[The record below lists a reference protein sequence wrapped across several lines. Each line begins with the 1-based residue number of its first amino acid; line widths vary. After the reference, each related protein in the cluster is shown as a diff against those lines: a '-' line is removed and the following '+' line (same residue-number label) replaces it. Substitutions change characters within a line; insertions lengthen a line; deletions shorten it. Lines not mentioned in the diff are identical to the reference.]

1 MQAANSQAVHGSL
14 AAARGTQV
22 PIDRAAILKN
32 ADKLL
37 KQGKLQPAIAEYVR
51 IVEDQP
57 RDFNSVNLLGDLY
70 VRARQIDRA
79 VEQFVRIAD
88 ALSEDGF
95 LPKAAA
101 LYKKVIKI
109 KPDHEHSLLQAAEI
123 AASQN
128 LYADA
133 RAYLTVVAEKKAA
146 AGDKRGNAQMRIRLG
161 NLDPSDYPAR
171 INAARARIDIND
183 THGAVRDLKEIAV
196 ELTGKKR
203 PAEAVEALREAGNLA
218 PDDESIRTQLFDVY
232 LASDDLARAGECAT
246 TAAQFKLLAGALESA
261 GRASE
266 ALEMQCAAARLDPAD
281 TELRVHLAKTFV
293 ARGDMSAAAQ
303 YLTEETAGN
312 DSQLLLTVA
321 EMRLRAGEIDQGLA
335 IARRVLDAD
344 PGRRD
349 QVALVGWNVAEQAPD
364 AGFAVVELAADLA
377 ARENDWGAAAAALQE
392 FVTRVPSHIAALCRL
407 VEICVDGSLEAT
419 LYTAQAQL
427 ADAYITAGMATE
439 ARFISEDLVAREP
452 WDRANIERFRKTL
465 VMTNE
470 PDPDAIIAERLS
482 GQAPFTS
489 TDLSADFFP
498 PFEAPAPT
506 PTPAAA
512 ATSAEPGPR
521 QTTVE
526 PVNAATELPP
536 AASAQTVD
544 IGSMLNAQ
552 AAAPSKA
559 HAETESVE
567 VDLSIVLNEKS
578 NGGPEKSNG
587 GPAVAGPPV
596 KTAELDRVFEQF
608 RDEASR
614 RSGNGNAES
623 EFARGV
629 ALHEAGDLDG
639 AIGALEA
646 VARSPKL
653 RFAVAA
659 RLGRIFKQRGM
670 TVQSLEWME
679 RAAQAP
685 ANNPDEHH
693 QLLFELAEALE
704 SNGEVGRALAI
715 CLELQSD
722 AGAYRDINTRI
733 DRLAKVQARE

>member
-1 MQAANSQAVHGSL
+1 M
-14 AAARGTQV
+14 

-70 VRARQIDRA
+70 VRAKQIDRA

-133 RAYLTVVAEKKAA
+133 RAYLTVVADKKAA

-183 THGAVRDLKEIAV
+183 TPGAVRDLKEIAV
-196 ELTGKKR
+196 ELTEKKR

-218 PDDESIRTQLFDVY
+218 PDDESIRTRLFDVY
-232 LASDDLARAGECAT
+232 LASDDLARAGESAT

-266 ALEMQCAAARLDPAD
+266 ALEMQCSAARLDPAD

-293 ARGDMSAAAQ
+293 SRGDMTSAAR

-312 DSQLLLTVA
+312 DSQLLLMLA
-321 EMRLRAGEIDQGLA
+321 EMRLRAGETEQGLA
-335 IARRVLDAD
+335 IARRVLDAE

-364 AGFAVVELAADLA
+364 AGFAVVELAADLS

-392 FVTRVPSHIAALCRL
+392 FVTRVPTHLAALCRL

-470 PDPDAIIAERLS
+470 PDPDALIAERLS
-482 GQAPFTS
+482 GQSPFTS

-498 PFEAPAPT
+498 PFEAPT
-506 PTPAAA
+506 PPPAPAAA
-512 ATSAEPGPR
+512 ATSAEPEPR
-521 QTTVE
+521 QTAVE
-526 PVNAATELPP
+526 LVNAATEVPL
-536 AASAQTVD
+536 AASAQTADV
-544 IGSMLNAQ
+544 GSMLNLP

-559 HAETESVE
+559 YAETESVE

-587 GPAVAGPPV
+587 GPAVAGEPL

-623 EFARGV
+623 EYARGV

-639 AIGALEA
+639 AINALEA
-646 VARSPKL
+646 VSRSPKL

-679 RAAQAP
+679 RASQVP
-685 ANNPDEHH
+685 ATNPDEHH

>member
-1 MQAANSQAVHGSL
+1 VQAANSQAAHGSP

-70 VRARQIDRA
+70 VRAKQIDKA

-88 ALSEDGF
+88 TLSEDGF

-133 RAYLTVVAEKKAA
+133 RAYLTVVADKKAA

-161 NLDPSDYPAR
+161 NLDPADYPAR

-183 THGAVRDLKEIAV
+183 TPGAVRDLKEIAA
-196 ELTGKKR
+196 ELTEKKR

-232 LASDDLARAGECAT
+232 LASNDLARAGECASS
-246 TAAQFKLLAGALESA
+246 AAQFKLLAGALESA

-266 ALEMQCAAARLDPAD
+266 ALDMQCAAARLDPGD
-281 TELRVHLAKTFV
+281 TQLRVRLAKAFV
-293 ARGDMSAAAQ
+293 GRGDMTAAAE
-303 YLTEETAGN
+303 YLTEEAAGT
-312 DSQLLLTVA
+312 DAQLLLMVA
-321 EMRLRAGEIDQGLA
+321 EMRLRAGETEQGLA
-335 IARRVLDAD
+335 TVRRVLDAE

-364 AGFAVVELAADLA
+364 AGFAVVELAADLSV
-377 ARENDWGAAAAALQE
+377 RQNDWGAAAAALQE
-392 FVTRVPSHIAALCRL
+392 FVTRVPSHLAALCRL

-419 LYTAQAQL
+419 LYSAQAQL
-427 ADAYITAGMATE
+427 ADAYISAGMASE

-465 VMTNE
+465 VMTDE

-482 GQAPFTS
+482 GQSPFTS

-498 PFEAPAPT
+498 PFEAP
-506 PTPAAA
+506 TPAAA
-512 ATSAEPGPR
+512 PPMKPAPQPPA
-521 QTTVE
+521 VE
-526 PVNAATELPP
+526 PAAVAKEIT
-536 AASAQTVD
+536 AAAGEQSNGN
-544 IGSMLNAQ
+544 GSMLDGSAT
-552 AAAPSKA
+552 AAPKA
-559 HAETESVE
+559 YAKTESVE
-567 VDLSIVLNEKS
+567 VDLSIVLNEK
-578 NGGPEKSNG
+578 
-587 GPAVAGPPV
+587 PANAPVAAAKPV

-608 RDEASR
+608 RDEATR

-623 EFARGV
+623 EYARGV
-629 ALHEAGDLDG
+629 ALQEAGDLDG
-639 AIGALEA
+639 AIAALES
-646 VARSPKL
+646 VSRSPKL
-653 RFAVAA
+653 RFVVAA

-685 ANNPDEHH
+685 ATNPDEYH

-704 SNGEVGRALAI
+704 SNGELGRALAI

>member
-1 MQAANSQAVHGSL
+1 VQAANSQAAYGSL

-70 VRARQIDRA
+70 VRAKQIDRA

-88 ALSEDGF
+88 SLSEDGF

-133 RAYLTVVAEKKAA
+133 RAYLTVVADKKAA

-161 NLDPSDYPAR
+161 NLDPTDYPAR

-183 THGAVRDLKEIAV
+183 TPGAVRDLKEIAA
-196 ELTGKKR
+196 ELTEKKR

-218 PDDESIRTQLFDVY
+218 PDDESVRTQLFDVY
-232 LASDDLARAGECAT
+232 LASNDLARAAECAT
-246 TAAQFKLLAGALESA
+246 TAAQFKVLAGALESA
-261 GRASE
+261 GRGGE

-281 TELRVHLAKTFV
+281 TELRVQLAKTFV
-293 ARGDMSAAAQ
+293 ARGDMTAAAQ
-303 YLTEETAGN
+303 YLTEETAGA
-312 DSQLLLTVA
+312 DAQLLLTVA
-321 EMRLRAGEIDQGLA
+321 EMRLRAGETEQGLA
-335 IARRVLDAD
+335 IARRVLEAE
-344 PGRRD
+344 PARRD
-349 QVALVGWNVAEQAPD
+349 QVASVGWHVAEQAPD
-364 AGFAVVELAADLA
+364 AGFAVVELAADLS
-377 ARENDWGAAAAALQE
+377 AREADWGAAAAALQE
-392 FVTRVPSHIAALCRL
+392 LVTRVPSHLAALCRL

-419 LYTAQAQL
+419 LYSAQAQL

-470 PDPDAIIAERLS
+470 PDPDALIAERLS
-482 GQAPFTS
+482 GQSPFTS

-498 PFEAPAPT
+498 PFEAPAPPAPAEPASAPAVVEPIT
-506 PTPAAA
+506 AAAEVAAA
-512 ATSAEPGPR
+512 ASEQP
-521 QTTVE
+521 
-526 PVNAATELPP
+526 
-536 AASAQTVD
+536 VD
-544 IGSMLNAQ
+544 IGSMLNTP
-552 AAAPSKA
+552 AAAPSPAPAKA
-559 HAETESVE
+559 ESVE

-578 NGGPEKSNG
+578 NGGPQKSNG
-587 GPAVAGPPV
+587 GPAAAGAPV
-596 KTAELDRVFEQF
+596 KIAELDRVFEQF

-614 RSGNGNAES
+614 RPGNGNAES
-623 EFARGV
+623 EYARGV
-629 ALHEAGDLDG
+629 ALQESGDLDG
-639 AIGALEA
+639 AISALEA
-646 VARSPKL
+646 VSRTPKL
-653 RFAVAA
+653 RFTVAA

-685 ANNPDEHH
+685 ATNPDEYH

-722 AGAYRDINTRI
+722 AGAYRDVNTRI

>member
-1 MQAANSQAVHGSL
+1 VQSANSQAAHGSL
-14 AAARGTQV
+14 AAARGTLV

-57 RDFNSVNLLGDLY
+57 RDFSSVNLLGDLY
-70 VRARQIDRA
+70 VRAKQIDRA

-123 AASQN
+123 ATSQN

-133 RAYLTVVAEKKAA
+133 RAYLTVVADKKAA

-183 THGAVRDLKEIAV
+183 TPGAVRDLKEIAV
-196 ELTGKKR
+196 ELTEKKR
-203 PAEAVEALREAGNLA
+203 PTEAVAALREAGNLA

-232 LASDDLARAGECAT
+232 LASADLARAGECAT

-293 ARGDMSAAAQ
+293 ARGDMTAAAQ
-303 YLTEETAGN
+303 YLSEEVAGN
-312 DSQLLLTVA
+312 DSQLLLTVT
-321 EMRLRAGEIDQGLA
+321 EMRLRGGEIEQGLA
-335 IARRVLDAD
+335 IARRVLDAE

-392 FVTRVPSHIAALCRL
+392 FVTRVPSHLAALCRL

-419 LYTAQAQL
+419 LYSAQAQL

-452 WDRANIERFRKTL
+452 WDRSNIERFRKTL

-470 PDPDAIIAERLS
+470 PDPDALIAERLS
-482 GQAPFTS
+482 GQLPFTS

-498 PFEAPAPT
+498 PFEAPAP
-506 PTPAAA
+506 PPAPAAG
-512 ATSAEPGPR
+512 SAEPGSR

-526 PVNAATELPP
+526 PVNAATEVPP

-544 IGSMLNAQ
+544 IGSMLNAS
-552 AAAPSKA
+552 AAAPSKT

-587 GPAVAGPPV
+587 GPAVAGTPV
-596 KTAELDRVFEQF
+596 KIAELDLVFEQF

-623 EFARGV
+623 EYARGV

-646 VARSPKL
+646 VSRSPKL

-685 ANNPDEHH
+685 ATNADEHH

>member
-1 MQAANSQAVHGSL
+1 VQAANSHPAHGSL

-70 VRARQIDRA
+70 VRAKQIDKA

-88 ALSEDGF
+88 TLSEDGF

-133 RAYLTVVAEKKAA
+133 RTYLTIVADKKAA
-146 AGDKRGNAQMRIRLG
+146 AGDKRGNAQMRIRMG
-161 NLDPSDYPAR
+161 NLDPADYPAR
-171 INAARARIDIND
+171 ISAARARIDIND
-183 THGAVRDLKEIAV
+183 TAGAVRDLKEIAA
-196 ELTGKKR
+196 ELTEKKR

-218 PDDESIRTQLFDVY
+218 PDDESVRTQLFDVY
-232 LASDDLARAGECAT
+232 VASNDLARAGECANS
-246 TAAQFKLLAGALESA
+246 AAQFKRLAAALESA

-266 ALEMQCAAARLDPAD
+266 ALDMQCAAARLDPAD
-281 TELRVHLAKTFV
+281 TELRVHLAQAYV
-293 ARGDMSAAAQ
+293 ARGDMAAAAE
-303 YLTEETAGN
+303 YLSEEAAGN
-312 DSQLLLTVA
+312 DAQLLLMVA
-321 EMRLRAGEIDQGLA
+321 EMRLRTGETEQGLA
-335 IARRVLDAD
+335 IVRRVLDAE

-349 QVALVGWNVAEQAPD
+349 QVALVGWNVAERAPD
-364 AGFAVVELAADLA
+364 AGFAVVEVAAGLSVQ
-377 ARENDWGAAAAALQE
+377 ENDWAAGAAALQE
-392 FVTRVPSHIAALCRL
+392 FVTRVPSHLGALCRL

-427 ADAYITAGMATE
+427 ADAYITAGMANE

-465 VMTNE
+465 VMTDE

-482 GQAPFTS
+482 GQSPFTS

-498 PFEAPAPT
+498 PFEAPAP
-506 PTPAAA
+506 PLVAAPAAA
-512 ATSAEPGPR
+512 PP
-521 QTTVE
+521 VE
-526 PVNAATELPP
+526 PPAVEPAVVAPELT
-536 AASAQTVD
+536 AVASQHSD
-544 IGSMLNAQ
+544 GNGSILNLP
-552 AAAPSKA
+552 AAAPTA
-559 HAETESVE
+559 HVKTDSVE
-567 VDLSIVLNEKS
+567 VDLSLVLNEK
-578 NGGPEKSNG
+578 
-587 GPAVAGPPV
+587 PATAPLATGKVV

-608 RDEASR
+608 RDEATR
-614 RSGNGNAES
+614 RSGNGNAEN
-623 EFARGV
+623 EYARGV
-629 ALHEAGDLDG
+629 ALQEAGDLDG
-639 AIGALEA
+639 AITALES
-646 VARSPKL
+646 VSRSPKL

-685 ANNPDEHH
+685 ATNPDEYH

-722 AGAYRDINTRI
+722 AGAYRDVNTRI

>member
-1 MQAANSQAVHGSL
+1 MQTANSQAAHGSL

-57 RDFNSVNLLGDLY
+57 RDFSSVNLLGDLY
-70 VRARQIDRA
+70 VRAKQIDRA

-133 RAYLTVVAEKKAA
+133 RAYLTVVADKKAA

-161 NLDPSDYPAR
+161 NLDPADYPAR

-183 THGAVRDLKEIAV
+183 APGAVRDLKEIAA
-196 ELTGKKR
+196 ELTDKKR
-203 PAEAVEALREAGNLA
+203 PVEAVEALREAGKLA

-281 TELRVHLAKTFV
+281 RELCVHLAKTFV
-293 ARGDMSAAAQ
+293 ARGDMTAAAR

-312 DSQLLLTVA
+312 DSQLLLTIA
-321 EMRLRAGEIDQGLA
+321 EMRLRAGEIEQGLA

-377 ARENDWGAAAAALQE
+377 ARKNDWGAAAAALQE
-392 FVTRVPSHIAALCRL
+392 FVTRVPSHLAALCRL

-419 LYTAQAQL
+419 LHSAQAQL

-489 TDLSADFFP
+489 SDLSADFFP
-498 PFEAPAPT
+498 PFEAPAPVALPDAAT
-506 PTPAAA
+506 EVAAA
-512 ATSAEPGPR
+512 ARE
-521 QTTVE
+521 
-526 PVNAATELPP
+526 
-536 AASAQTVD
+536 QTVD
-544 IGSMLNAQ
+544 IGSMLNVA

-578 NGGPEKSNG
+578 NGGP
-587 GPAVAGPPV
+587 AAARTPV
-596 KTAELDRVFEQF
+596 TIAELDRVFEQI

-614 RSGNGNAES
+614 RSGNGNAEN

-629 ALHEAGDLDG
+629 ALQEAGDLDG
-639 AIGALEA
+639 AIRALEA
-646 VARSPKL
+646 VSRSPKL

-679 RAAQAP
+679 RAAQVP
-685 ANNPDEHH
+685 ATNPDEYH

-722 AGAYRDINTRI
+722 AGADRDLNTRI